1 MNVVVFCVAAL
12 TLLLLVLSANVSR
25 LRRKSRTASPPT
37 EADIIKAVRAQG
49 NAAEYIPLFAA
60 LLLYI
65 NAITTIPSAFV
76 SAVAVLALASRVV
89 HAIGLLS
96 TPSIEQR
103 HPFRPLG
110 AFGTYLSLLLLG
122 AILLVHSLPV

>member
-1 MNVVVFCVAAL
+1 MNAVLFCVAAL
-12 TLLLLVLSANVSR
+12 TLLHLGLSINVSR
-25 LRRKSRTASPPT
+25 LRRKNRTDNPPSQW
-37 EADIIKAVRAQG
+37 DIDKAVRAQG
-49 NAAEYIPLFAA
+49 NASEYIPVFVA
-60 LLLYI
+60 LLLYMD
-65 NAITTIPSAFV
+65 AVPTAPKAFV
-76 SAVAVLALASRVV
+76 ITIAILALVSRTV

-122 AILLVHSLPV
+122 SALLVHAF